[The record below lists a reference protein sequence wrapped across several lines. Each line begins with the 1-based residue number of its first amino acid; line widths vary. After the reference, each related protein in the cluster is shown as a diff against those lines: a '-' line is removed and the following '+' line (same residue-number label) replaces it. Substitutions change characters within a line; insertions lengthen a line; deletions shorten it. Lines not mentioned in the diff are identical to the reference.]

1 MTQTN
6 PLVRKFAKGASY
18 LKRHGGRMTAARLLQ
33 WLGNQIA
40 NSGKGK
46 GKGQYPLGMLVK
58 FADAAALDWVSEP
71 DWKKDPRPVGEG
83 PYVTAWIM
91 SPPGESSG
99 GHQNIF
105 RFLSYLE
112 AAGHRVKIFLY
123 WSQSI
128 PVNAD
133 RVRDMIERSSNYPN
147 LKATYALYDP
157 AVGVGDDVDAI
168 FATGW
173 ETAYPAYLA
182 RAPAASTSSRTSSP
196 RSTRSARRTSSPKT
210 PTASVSRHS
219 PRASGWPPSSTTNT
233 A

>member
-33 WLGNQIA
+33 GLGNQIA

-128 PVNAD
+128 PVDAD
-133 RVRDMIERSSNYPN
+133 RVRDMIDRSSN
-147 LKATYALYDP
+147 
-157 AVGVGDDVDAI
+157 
-168 FATGW
+168 
-173 ETAYPAYLA
+173 
-182 RAPAASTSSRTSSP
+182 
-196 RSTRSARRTSSPKT
+196 
-210 PTASVSRHS
+210 
-219 PRASGWPPSSTTNT
+219 
-233 A
+233 

>member
-33 WLGNQIA
+33 GLGNQIA

-91 SPPGESSG
+91 SPPGESRSEE
-99 GHQNIF
+99 
-105 RFLSYLE
+105 R
-112 AAGHRVKIFLY
+112 RVGKECRSR
-123 WSQSI
+123 WS
-128 PVNAD
+128 P
-133 RVRDMIERSSNYPN
+133 Y
-147 LKATYALYDP
+147 
-157 AVGVGDDVDAI
+157 
-168 FATGW
+168 
-173 ETAYPAYLA
+173 
-182 RAPAASTSSRTSSP
+182 
-196 RSTRSARRTSSPKT
+196 
-210 PTASVSRHS
+210 H
-219 PRASGWPPSSTTNT
+219 
-233 A
+233 